1 MIRTNVAILMVVV
14 LAAAVGEAKADA
26 ITTYSDRTAFDS
38 AVGSPLTVE
47 TFTSSYHYPISTGVL
62 NSSTNLIVANG
73 SPILPGDIQPGV
85 TYSTAIGQS
94 FFFNI
99 DEGGGFDGG
108 FLDGFNQTFPNVL
121 TTTFDAPV
129 TAFGF
134 DTDELMGS
142 SFSIAIQFLNGPN
155 YTNSFT
161 VPASEGLSF
170 YGFQSSAQDITSAQI
185 LGVGGANFSFA
196 LDNFTFSQPAV
207 ATPEPASL
215 TLLASGFF
223 AAGGFGLYRR
233 RREV

>member
-94 FFFNI
+94 
-99 DEGGGFDGG
+99 
-108 FLDGFNQTFPNVL
+108 
-121 TTTFDAPV
+121 
-129 TAFGF
+129 
-134 DTDELMGS
+134 S
-142 SFSIAIQFLNGPN
+142 
-155 YTNSFT
+155 
-161 VPASEGLSF
+161 
-170 YGFQSSAQDITSAQI
+170 
-185 LGVGGANFSFA
+185 
-196 LDNFTFSQPAV
+196 
-207 ATPEPASL
+207 SL
-215 TLLASGFF
+215 TSMKGADSMEGFSM
-223 AAGGFGLYRR
+223 GLTKPSPMS
-233 RREV
+233 